1 MKLLLFDDYQLGVLN
16 KDGNVV
22 NVSDEVENFDKM
34 PPNLRVVEVINNWSK
49 YQPKFNNCIENNSGT
64 DITTHKILPPLP
76 KPGKMVCMA
85 VNYMENQGEK
95 IDRFYKGP
103 FLHIYQ
109 AVLHDILGKFLLF

>member
-22 NVSDEVENFDKM
+22 NVSQEVENFDKM

-64 DITTHKILPPLP
+64 DISGHKIFFAGLRPPTANFATSYLS
-76 KPGKMVCMA
+76 KK
-85 VNYMENQGEK
+85 
-95 IDRFYKGP
+95 
-103 FLHIYQ
+103 
-109 AVLHDILGKFLLF
+109 KFQSADLTGWE